1 MELVRTLFVLTPLAV
16 LAAPVGAQ
24 WSTAKLSE
32 ARWNLAAVTIGTK
45 AILSEDRFAM
55 IAVVAAGGPIDSNLA
70 AQNEFVRTCQIY
82 HPPGPGCLTA

>member
-1 MELVRTLFVLTPLAV
+1 MIYR
-16 LAAPVGAQ
+16 
-24 WSTAKLSE
+24 KK
-32 ARWNLAAVTIGTK
+32 TIEQV
-45 AILSEDRFAM
+45 SEDRFAM